1 MNNRGQLHLLYIMFH
16 FVINQED
23 LLILWFRGKNLVFL
37 RASIRLR
44 FDLTYL
50 WWWFWQVLS
59 LPDRTIFPCSVLR
72 LVASVCLLLFFFM
85 ALIWSTL
92 YFYAF
97 SFWKISGQLF
107 LKVLIVFIL
116 FLTCVVEGVW
126 EKSKWFLFG
135 LLGAADDRI
144 ICIDCLE
151 VLEKYL
157 DFSSWLLYW
166 YVILQPFLLLL
177 LLVAL
182 IFNRWQRLIFRLFNM
197 DCSSWRS
204 VG

>member
-1 MNNRGQLHLLYIMFH
+1 MFH

-23 LLILWFRGKNLVFL
+23 LLILRFWGKNLVFL

-59 LPDRTIFPCSVLR
+59 LTYGAHFPRSGLL
-72 LVASVCLLLFFFM
+72 LVASVCLLLLFFV
-85 ALIWSTL
+85 ALIWSAL

-97 SFWKISGQLF
+97 SFWKISGQFL
-107 LKVLIVFIL
+107 LKVLIDFIL
-116 FLTCVVEGVW
+116 FLACVVEAVW

-135 LLGAADDRI
+135 LLRAADDRI
-144 ICIDCLE
+144 ISVDGLE

-157 DFSSWLLYW
+157 DFSSWLIYW
-166 YVILQPFLLLL
+166 CVIMQPIFFLHLLIT
-177 LLVAL
+177 L
-182 IFNRWQRLIFRLFNM
+182 IFNRW
-197 DCSSWRS
+197 
-204 VG
+204 